1 MEEVVF
7 FMLVSLAGLVA
18 GFFDSLV
25 GGGGLISVP
34 SLVLLGIPP
43 QMAIA
48 TERFGSIGQ
57 AIAATIKF
65 WKAKKIVWKYVAPL
79 CILSL
84 VGAVIG
90 ANILLNIN
98 GKFLGVILGIL
109 MLVLLPVVFLKKD
122 LGIKHRET
130 NRKNTSI
137 GYMIFFLIAIFAG
150 FYGQGTGP
158 MVFYTL
164 IFFLGLTMLES
175 IGTSVVGWLL
185 LTISSSLIFAFNN
198 LIDYKI
204 GLVLFVTMSI
214 GSYAGASTAVIKGD
228 LWIKRLFV
236 VLVVI
241 MSVKLLFFNSP

>member
-1 MEEVVF
+1 MEETVF
-7 FMLVSLAGLVA
+7 FLLVSLVGLVA

-25 GGGGLISVP
+25 GGGGLLSVP
-34 SLVLLGIPP
+34 SLVILGIPP
-43 QMAIA
+43 PMAIA

-65 WKAKKIVWKYVAPL
+65 WKAKKIVWKYVPAL

-84 VGAVIG
+84 IGSVLGAM
-90 ANILLNIN
+90 ILLEID
-98 GKFLGVILGIL
+98 GKILGSIMGIL
-109 MLVLLPVVFLKKD
+109 MLILLPVVFIKKD
-122 LGIKHRET
+122 LGVKHQKT
-130 NRKNTSI
+130 NRKKTAI
-137 GYMIFFLIAIFAG
+137 GYLIFFLIAIFAG

-185 LTISSSLIFAFNN
+185 LTISSSLIFAFNS
-198 LIDYKI
+198 LINYKI
-204 GLVLFVTMSI
+204 GIILFISMSI
-214 GSYAGASTAVIKGD
+214 GSYVGASTAVRKGD